1 MQKVNHVEN
10 VENVKNIKDSEKIK
24 KIKKIREIK
33 KQAKIK
39 SLFLVSV
46 SCFVLL
52 FSTSSH
58 AAYRAQGWSWYNSAV
73 VDYTDDDEQLKQVK
87 EVTVAQ
93 QSPMSYS
100 QQLAGFQAY
109 YKEVYDKAL
118 ITQNVEDVAYAAQL
132 NKWMMEQSKGYGRA
146 YKEALLKYPE
156 LSHELKFPTAQVAR
170 QVAYQEQKKEETRA
184 IEALSEKYGLFYFY
198 RGGNAYDQ
206 AMAASVQDLAD
217 QYHIAL
223 IGFPV
228 DGKALK
234 AIKNNHVYTNQMQTM
249 GVKALPAL
257 FLVDPVNKKSK
268 ALAYGFIAQD
278 DVKQHYV
285 DIATDFGREKI

>member
-1 MQKVNHVEN
+1 MRESQKMR
-10 VENVKNIKDSEKIK
+10 KMLEKRK
-24 KIKKIREIK
+24 FQKPE
-33 KQAKIK
+33 KIK
-39 SLFLVSV
+39 SLLVIGVSLLSV
-46 SCFVLL
+46 F
-52 FSTSSH
+52 FSATSN

-73 VDYTDDDEQLKQVK
+73 VDYTDDEEQPKQPK
-87 EVTVAQ
+87 QPKDVTVIQKAK
-93 QSPMSYS
+93 SAPMSYS
-100 QQLAGFQAY
+100 QQLADFQAY

-184 IEALSEKYGLFYFY
+184 IKALSEKYGLFYFY

-234 AIKNNHVYTNQMQTM
+234 AIKNNHTYTNQMQTM

-257 FLVDPVNKKSK
+257 FLVDPVHKKSQ